1 MAAGMQMNVL
11 LDTCALLALAG
22 NSGKLPEKAAE
33 AIALAPSVAVS
44 VVSVWEIAIKVKTG
58 RLHLGKPVLNWY
70 AESLSRY
77 HLDEIPLPASLICAA
92 ADLPLLHRD
101 PFDRVLVATAMDRGL
116 VLLTSDRVIPTYPG
130 VRVIW

>member
-1 MAAGMQMNVL
+1 MNVL

-22 NSGKLPEKAAE
+22 HVGELPAKAAD
-33 AIALAPSVAVS
+33 AIARASSVAVC

-58 RLHLGKPVLNWY
+58 KLHVGMPVLDWY
-70 AESLSRY
+70 VESLSRY

-101 PFDRVLVATAMDRGL
+101 PFDRVLVATAMNRGL